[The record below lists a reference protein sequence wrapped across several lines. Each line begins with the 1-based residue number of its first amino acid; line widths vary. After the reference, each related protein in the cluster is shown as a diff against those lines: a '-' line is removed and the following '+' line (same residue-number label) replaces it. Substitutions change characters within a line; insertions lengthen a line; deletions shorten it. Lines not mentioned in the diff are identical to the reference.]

1 MNSLII
7 EAKMYLLQINRIKLQ
22 DYIQRGLIVPDK
34 YLDENKEI
42 DIQSKNP
49 NFLVVTDGYVKK
61 LDEYQ
66 ILLELIITDDEKKRL
81 HEMDGIY
88 YFDSPLPITR
98 IKKV

>member
-1 MNSLII
+1 MNSWII

-49 NFLVVTDGYVKK
+49 NFLVVSDGYIKK

-88 YFDSPLPITR
+88 YFDFIAFR
-98 IKKV
+98 